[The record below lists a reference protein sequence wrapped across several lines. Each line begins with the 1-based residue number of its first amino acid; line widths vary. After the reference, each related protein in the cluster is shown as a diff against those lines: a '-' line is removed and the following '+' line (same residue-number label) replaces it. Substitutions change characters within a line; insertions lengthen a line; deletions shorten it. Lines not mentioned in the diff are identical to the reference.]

1 MLNNKEKQ
9 ILESI
14 QTFFEVKRSI
24 QILIILSVLLLVSCS
39 EPEYI
44 YYEVNKTCVTR
55 VKNQSDNY
63 FYLGRFS
70 KNDILP
76 NEYYIG
82 KFRGGIDAVFFAYLY
97 FKNDSVEF
105 IPGEGEIEK
114 VGINKRFYMRS
125 GYTIKTSLDTTLYK
139 TNSPFDNCDFYLAE
153 RAPNYSQNYYYCE
166 STGSVND
173 RLVLKKFVDS
183 IYVRS
188 SFNQPI
194 GKVFY
199 DKSLA
204 GYTIRKLNKNEEN
217 VFSEGTFGNV
227 VYIDQDIESEIVVN
241 RVNKS
246 KVRVL
251 YPQK

>member
-1 MLNNKEKQ
+1 MLISKEKR

-14 QTFFEVKRSI
+14 QTLFEVKMSI
-24 QILIILSVLLLVSCS
+24 QILIIFSVLFLVSCS

-44 YYEVNKTCVTR
+44 YYKVNNTCVTR
-55 VKNQSDNY
+55 VKKESDNY

-105 IPGEGEIEK
+105 IQGEGEIEK
-114 VGINKRFYMRS
+114 IGIDKRFYMRS

-139 TNSPFDNCDFYLAE
+139 ANSPFDNCDFYLAV
-153 RAPNYSQNYYYCE
+153 RAPYDSRNYYYCE

-173 RLVLKKFVDS
+173 RLVLKRFVDS

-199 DKSLA
+199 DKSLS
-204 GYTIRKLNKNEEN
+204 GYSIRKLNKNEEN
-217 VFSEGTFGNV
+217 VCSEGTFGNV
-227 VYIDQDIESEIVVN
+227 VYIDQDIESEMEVN
-241 RVNKS
+241 RVNQS
-246 KVRVL
+246 KVKVL
-251 YPQK
+251 YLQK